1 MTSKSLPMPLYSS
14 SQHSFPN
21 IFRRVIG
28 IETGPSGGTSL
39 AFSASTL
46 TPTQPSGNGS
56 ASLNMNESVYK
67 AGMIRPL

>member
-21 IFRRVIG
+21 IFKRVIG
-28 IETGPSGGTSL
+28 IERGPSGGTSI
-39 AFSASTL
+39 AFT